1 MKETHC
7 CHLEK
12 DCFFY
17 VLKFKC
23 RTEKWI
29 AGILSATS
37 ERVDSEGEMG
47 QGVLGLEKK
56 VHHFFF
62 SIHVTSSINFTL
74 RGEREKPKKSS
85 LSSHFLYAA
94 ANSRLHDYDH

>member
-17 VLKFKC
+17 VLKSKC

-74 RGEREKPKKSS
+74 RGEREKPAVFPLISCMQQQIVGYMTMTTS
-85 LSSHFLYAA
+85 
-94 ANSRLHDYDH
+94 